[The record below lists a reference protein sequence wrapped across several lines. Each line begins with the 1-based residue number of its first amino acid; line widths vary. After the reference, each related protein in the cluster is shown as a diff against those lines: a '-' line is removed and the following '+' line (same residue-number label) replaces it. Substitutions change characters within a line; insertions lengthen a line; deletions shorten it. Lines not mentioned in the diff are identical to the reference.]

1 MLICEIRGK
10 LFYINITEKSPKLV
24 VKTFV
29 IMKTTIDHDITK
41 VKALRRMQATALG
54 LLGFAVLLF
63 IIAIY
68 FKIPILQ
75 AFSEAAMVGG
85 IADWFAV
92 VALFRHPLGIPI
104 WHTAIIPTKKNEIGE
119 NLGNFVS
126 EEFLNREK
134 LEIKLDEFNFALKAS
149 DWLSQEENA
158 NKVANVVAVNLIPGI
173 LRAIKDEDIK
183 RFIQVQF
190 KEKLEGVNLGNW
202 VAVALEPL
210 QKGDLKNQMLTNLLE
225 VMSSEL
231 TNNKDLIRQKVKA
244 STPFLSFGLAD
255 KSITEGVF
263 NGLQDFLD
271 EAKKPESTVRLKID
285 EYIFNFLEKVKNS
298 EEMRI
303 KINDMILGFVGKK
316 EVQDYINGI
325 WDEIKLSITTDLSK
339 GDESSIKNS
348 IAGLIQTFG
357 NGLKEDQVMFEK
369 INSFIKNDLLSVL
382 LNNKK
387 VIGDL
392 ISSTVKS
399 WDGKEVSEKLELE
412 IGKDLQYIR
421 INGTLVGG
429 IIGLIIYGVERLYHL
444 MF

>member
-1 MLICEIRGK
+1 METSIDQE
-10 LFYINITEKSPKLV
+10 NILKK
-24 VKTFV
+24 
-29 IMKTTIDHDITK
+29 
-41 VKALRRMQATALG
+41 KALNKMKNSALA

-68 FKIPILQ
+68 FKIPLLQ

-134 LEIKLDEFNFALKAS
+134 LEIKLEEFNFATKAS

-158 NKVANVVAVNLIPGI
+158 NKIANLVAVNIIPGI
-173 LRAIKDEDIK
+173 LKTIKDEDIK

-190 KEKLEGVNLGNW
+190 AAKLEAINFGDW
-202 VAVALEPL
+202 VALALEPL
-210 QKGDLKNQMLTNLLE
+210 QKGNVKDELLTNVLN
-225 VMSSEL
+225 VMSTEL
-231 TNNKDLIRQKVKA
+231 SNNKDLIRKKVKE

-255 KSITEGVF
+255 KSISEGIF
-263 NGLQDFLD
+263 NGLAEFLD
-271 EAKKPESTVRLKID
+271 EAKKPESEIRIKID
-285 EYIFNFLEKVKNS
+285 EYVYNFLDKVKNS

-303 KINDMILGFVGKK
+303 KINNMILGFVGKK

-325 WDEIKLSITTDLSK
+325 WDEIKLSIATDLDK
-339 GDESSIKNS
+339 GDQSSIKNS
-348 IAGLIQTFG
+348 ISGLIQSFG
-357 NGLKEDQVMFEK
+357 NGIKEDIVMIDK
-369 INSFIKNDLLSVL
+369 INNFIKNDLLSIL

-429 IIGLIIYGVERLYHL
+429 LIGILIYCVEWTYHY
-444 MF
+444 FV

>member
-1 MLICEIRGK
+1 ME
-10 LFYINITEKSPKLV
+10 
-24 VKTFV
+24 
-29 IMKTTIDHDITK
+29 TTIDQDISK
-41 VKALRRMQATALG
+41 VKALKRMKRNALA
-54 LLGFAVLLF
+54 LLGVAVLLF

-68 FKIPILQ
+68 FKIPMLQ

-134 LEIKLDEFNFALKAS
+134 LEIKLDEFNFAAKAS
-149 DWLSQEENA
+149 DWLSQTENA
-158 NKVANVVAVNLIPGI
+158 NKIADAVAVNIIPGI
-173 LRAIKDEDIK
+173 LRTIKDEDVK

-190 KEKLEGVNLGNW
+190 AAKMEGINFGNW

-271 EAKKPESTVRLKID
+271 EAKKPESAVRLKID
-285 EYIFNFLEKVKNS
+285 EYIFDFLEKVKNS
-298 EEMRI
+298 EEMRV

-325 WDEIKLSITTDLSK
+325 WDEIKLSITNDLSK

-348 IAGLIQTFG
+348 ISNLIQTFG
-357 NGLKEDQVMFEK
+357 NGIQEDQVMINK
-369 INSFIKNDLLSVL
+369 INNFIKNDLLSIL

-429 IIGLIIYGVERLYHL
+429 IIGLIIYGVEQVYHY
-444 MF
+444 FIV

>member
-1 MLICEIRGK
+1 MET
-10 LFYINITEKSPKLV
+10 IT
-24 VKTFV
+24 
-29 IMKTTIDHDITK
+29 DQDIQK
-41 VKALRRMQATALG
+41 IKALKKMKRNALS
-54 LLGFAVLLF
+54 LLGIAVLLF

-68 FKIPILQ
+68 YKIPILQ

-126 EEFLNREK
+126 EEFLDREK
-134 LEIKLDEFNFALKAS
+134 LEIKLDEFNFATKAS

-158 NKVANVVAVNLIPGI
+158 NNIANVVAVNIIPGV
-173 LRAIKDEDIK
+173 LRTIKDEDVK

-190 KEKLEGVNLGNW
+190 KEKMEGINFGNW

-225 VMSSEL
+225 VMSAEL

-244 STPFLSFGLAD
+244 STPLLSFGLAD

-263 NGLQDFLD
+263 NGLQDFLN
-271 EAKKPESTVRLKID
+271 EAKKPESAVRLKID

-298 EEMRI
+298 EEMRV

-325 WDEIKLSITTDLSK
+325 WDEIKLSITNDLNK
-339 GDESSIKNS
+339 GDESSIKNNIS
-348 IAGLIQTFG
+348 NLIQTFG
-357 NGLKEDQVMFEK
+357 NGIQEDPVMIDK
-369 INSFIKNDLLSVL
+369 INNFIKNDLLSVL

-429 IIGLIIYGVERLYHL
+429 IIGLVIYGVEQLYHL
-444 MF
+444 LVV

>member
-1 MLICEIRGK
+1 
-10 LFYINITEKSPKLV
+10 
-24 VKTFV
+24 
-29 IMKTTIDHDITK
+29 MKTTTDQDISK
-41 VKALRRMQATALG
+41 VRALRKMKQNALA
-54 LLGFAVLLF
+54 LLGVAVLLF
-63 IIAIY
+63 VVAIY

-134 LEIKLDEFNFALKAS
+134 LEIKLEEFNFATKAS
-149 DWLSQEENA
+149 DWLSQEEHA
-158 NKVANVVAVNLIPGI
+158 GKIADLVVINIIPGV
-173 LRAIKDEDIK
+173 LKTIKDEDVK

-190 KEKLEGVNLGNW
+190 AAKLQSINFGNW
-202 VAVALEPL
+202 VALALEPL
-210 QKGDLKNQMLTNLLE
+210 QKGNVKDQLLTNLLE
-225 VMSSEL
+225 VMSGEL
-231 TNNKDLIRQKVKA
+231 SNNKDLIRKKVKE

-255 KSITEGVF
+255 KSISEGIF
-263 NGLQDFLD
+263 NGLQEFLD
-271 EAKKPESTVRLKID
+271 EAKNPESDIRIKID
-285 EYIFNFLEKVKNS
+285 EYVYNFLDKVKNS
-298 EEMRI
+298 EEMRV
-303 KINDMILGFVGKK
+303 KINNMILDFAGKK

-325 WDEIKLSITTDLSK
+325 WDEIKLSITNDLEK
-339 GDESSIKNS
+339 GDESSIKNNIS
-348 IAGLIQTFG
+348 GLIQSFG
-357 NGLKEDQVMFEK
+357 NGLREDAVMIDK
-369 INSFIKNDLLSVL
+369 INNFIKNDLLSVL

-429 IIGLIIYGVERLYHL
+429 LIGIVIYSVEWMYHYFL
-444 MF
+444 V

>member
-1 MLICEIRGK
+1 ME
-10 LFYINITEKSPKLV
+10 
-24 VKTFV
+24 
-29 IMKTTIDHDITK
+29 TIIDRDIAK
-41 VKALRRMQATALG
+41 VKALKKMKRNALG
-54 LLGFAVLLF
+54 LLGVAVLLF

-68 FKIPILQ
+68 FKIPMLQ

-92 VALFRHPLGIPI
+92 VALFRHPMGIPI

-126 EEFLNREK
+126 EEFLDREK
-134 LEIKLDEFNFALKAS
+134 LEIKLDEFNFATKAS
-149 DWLSQEENA
+149 DWLSKEENA
-158 NKVANVVAVNLIPGI
+158 NKIAKAVAVNVIPGI
-173 LRAIKDEDIK
+173 LRTIKDEDVR

-190 KEKLEGVNLGNW
+190 AAKIEGINFGDW
-202 VAVALEPL
+202 VALALEPL
-210 QKGDLKNQMLTNLLE
+210 QKGNLKNQMLTNLLE
-225 VMSSEL
+225 VMSTEL

-244 STPFLSFGLAD
+244 STPLLSFGLAD

-263 NGLQDFLD
+263 NGLQDFLN
-271 EAKKPESTVRLKID
+271 EAKKPESAVRLKID

-298 EEMRI
+298 EEMRV
-303 KINDMILGFVGKK
+303 KINDVILGFVGKK
-316 EVQDYINGI
+316 EVQDYINSI
-325 WDEIKLSITTDLSK
+325 WDEIKLSITNDLNK
-339 GDESSIKNS
+339 GDDSSIKNN

-357 NGLKEDQVMFEK
+357 NGIKEDPIMIDK
-369 INSFIKNDLLSVL
+369 INGFIKNDLLSML

-429 IIGLIIYGVERLYHL
+429 VIGLVIYGVEQIYHY
-444 MF
+444 FII

>member
-1 MLICEIRGK
+1 METSTDQDIVK
-10 LFYINITEKSPKLV
+10 L
-24 VKTFV
+24 
-29 IMKTTIDHDITK
+29 
-41 VKALRRMQATALG
+41 KALKKMKASALS
-54 LLGFAVLLF
+54 LLGAAVLLF

-134 LEIKLDEFNFALKAS
+134 LEIKLEEFNFATKAS
-149 DWLSQEENA
+149 DWLSEIENA
-158 NKVANVVAVNLIPGI
+158 NKIANVVAVNIIPGV
-173 LRAIKDEDIK
+173 LKTIKDEDIK

-190 KEKLEGVNLGNW
+190 KEKLEAINFGDW
-202 VAVALEPL
+202 VALALEPL
-210 QKGDLKNQMLTNLLE
+210 QKGNVKDQLLTNLLE

-231 TNNKDLIRQKVKA
+231 SNNKDLIRKKVKQ

-255 KSITEGVF
+255 KSISEGIF
-263 NGLQDFLD
+263 NGLQEFLD
-271 EAKKPESTVRLKID
+271 EAKKPESEIRIKID
-285 EYIFNFLEKVKNS
+285 EYVADFLDKVKNS

-303 KINDMILGFVGKK
+303 KINNLILSFASKK
-316 EVQDYINGI
+316 EVQEYINGI
-325 WDEIKLSITTDLSK
+325 WDEIKLSISTDLEK
-339 GDESSIKNS
+339 GDESSIKNNIS
-348 IAGLIQTFG
+348 SLIQRFG
-357 NGLKEDQVMFEK
+357 NGLKEDPVMIDK
-369 INSFIKNDLLSVL
+369 INNFIKNDLLEVL

-429 IIGLIIYGVERLYHL
+429 LIGLIIYGVEWTYHYFV
-444 MF
+444 M

>member
-1 MLICEIRGK
+1 
-10 LFYINITEKSPKLV
+10 
-24 VKTFV
+24 
-29 IMKTTIDHDITK
+29 MKTTIDQDISK
-41 VKALRRMQATALG
+41 VKALRRMQRSALA

-63 IIAIY
+63 IIAVY

-134 LEIKLDEFNFALKAS
+134 LEIKLEEFNFATKAS

-158 NKVANVVAVNLIPGI
+158 NKIANVVSVNIIPGI
-173 LRAIKDEDIK
+173 LKTIKDEDVK

-190 KEKLEGVNLGNW
+190 KEKMEGINFGNW

-225 VMSSEL
+225 VMSTEL

-244 STPFLSFGLAD
+244 STPLLSFGLAD

-263 NGLQDFLD
+263 NGLQDFLN
-271 EAKKPESTVRLKID
+271 EAKKPESAVRLKID
-285 EYIFNFLEKVKNS
+285 EYIFDFLEKVKNS
-298 EEMRI
+298 EEMRV

-325 WDEIKLSITTDLSK
+325 WDEIKLSITNDLSK

-348 IAGLIQTFG
+348 ISGLIQGFG
-357 NGLKEDQVMFEK
+357 NGIKEDSVMIDK
-369 INSFIKNDLLSVL
+369 INNFIKNDLLSVL

-429 IIGLIIYGVERLYHL
+429 IIGLIIYGVEQLYHY
-444 MF
+444 FVV

>member
-1 MLICEIRGK
+1 METSTDQDIVK
-10 LFYINITEKSPKLV
+10 L
-24 VKTFV
+24 
-29 IMKTTIDHDITK
+29 
-41 VKALRRMQATALG
+41 KALRKMKASALS
-54 LLGFAVLLF
+54 LLGVAVLLF

-68 FKIPILQ
+68 FKIPMLQ

-92 VALFRHPLGIPI
+92 VALFRPPLGIPI
-104 WHTAIIPTKKNEIGE
+104 WHTAIIPIKKNEIGE

-134 LEIKLDEFNFALKAS
+134 LEIKLEEFNFAVKAS

-158 NKVANVVAVNLIPGI
+158 DKIANAIALNIIPGI
-173 LRAIKDEDIK
+173 LKAIKDEDIK

-190 KEKLEGVNLGNW
+190 KEKLEAINFGDW
-202 VAVALEPL
+202 VALALEPL
-210 QKGDLKNQMLTNLLE
+210 QKGNVKDRLLTNLLE
-225 VMSSEL
+225 VMSEEL
-231 TNNKDLIRQKVKA
+231 SNNKDLIRKKVKE

-255 KSITEGVF
+255 KSISEGIF
-263 NGLQDFLD
+263 NGLQEFLN
-271 EAKKPESTVRLKID
+271 EAKNPESEIRIKID
-285 EYIFNFLEKVKNS
+285 EYVYDFLDKVKNS
-298 EEMRI
+298 EEMRV
-303 KINDMILGFVGKK
+303 KINNMILDFAGKK
-316 EVQDYINGI
+316 EVQDYVNGI
-325 WDEIKLSITTDLSK
+325 WDEIKLSITNDIGK
-339 GDESSIKNS
+339 GDESSIKNN
-348 IAGLIQTFG
+348 IASLIQSFG
-357 NGLKEDQVMFEK
+357 NGLKEDPVMIDK
-369 INSFIKNDLLSVL
+369 INNFIKNDLLSVL

-429 IIGLIIYGVERLYHL
+429 LIGLVIYGVEWTYHYFI
-444 MF
+444 M

>member
-1 MLICEIRGK
+1 ME
-10 LFYINITEKSPKLV
+10 NST
-24 VKTFV
+24 
-29 IMKTTIDHDITK
+29 DQDIVK
-41 VKALRRMQATALG
+41 VKALKKMKANALS
-54 LLGFAVLLF
+54 LLGVAVLLF

-68 FKIPILQ
+68 FKIPMLQ

-134 LEIKLDEFNFALKAS
+134 LEIKLEEFNFATKAS
-149 DWLSQEENA
+149 DWLSHEENA
-158 NKVANVVAVNLIPGI
+158 TKIANLVAVNIIPGV
-173 LRAIKDEDIK
+173 LNTIKDEDIK

-190 KEKLEGVNLGNW
+190 KEKLEAINFGDW
-202 VAVALEPL
+202 VALALEPL
-210 QKGDLKNQMLTNLLE
+210 QKGNVKDQLLTNLLE

-231 TNNKDLIRQKVKA
+231 ANNKDLIRKKVKA

-255 KSITEGVF
+255 KSISEGVF
-263 NGLQDFLD
+263 NGLQEFLD
-271 EAKKPESTVRLKID
+271 EAKKPESEIRIKID
-285 EYIFNFLEKVKNS
+285 EYIADFLEKVKNS

-303 KINDMILGFVGKK
+303 KINNLILGFAGKK

-325 WDEIKLSITTDLSK
+325 WDEIKLSISNDLEK
-339 GDESSIKNS
+339 GDESSIKKNIS
-348 IAGLIQTFG
+348 SLIQGFG
-357 NGLKEDQVMFEK
+357 NGIKEDPIMIDK
-369 INSFIKNDLLSVL
+369 INNFIKTDLLAVL

-429 IIGLIIYGVERLYHL
+429 LIGIVIYAVEWTYHYFV
-444 MF
+444 M

>member
-1 MLICEIRGK
+1 METI
-10 LFYINITEKSPKLV
+10 INR
-24 VKTFV
+24 
-29 IMKTTIDHDITK
+29 DIAK
-41 VKALRRMQATALG
+41 VKALKKMKRNALG
-54 LLGFAVLLF
+54 LLGVAVLLF

-68 FKIPILQ
+68 FKIPMLQ

-92 VALFRHPLGIPI
+92 VALFRHPMGIPI

-126 EEFLNREK
+126 EEFLDREK
-134 LEIKLDEFNFALKAS
+134 LEIKLDEFNFATKAS
-149 DWLSQEENA
+149 DWLSKEENA
-158 NKVANVVAVNLIPGI
+158 NKVANAVAVNVIPGI
-173 LRAIKDEDIK
+173 LRTIKDEDVR

-190 KEKLEGVNLGNW
+190 AAKIEGINFGDW
-202 VAVALEPL
+202 VALALEPL
-210 QKGDLKNQMLTNLLE
+210 QKGNLKNQMLTNLLE
-225 VMSSEL
+225 VMSTEL

-244 STPFLSFGLAD
+244 STPLLSFGLAD

-263 NGLQDFLD
+263 NGLQDFLN
-271 EAKKPESTVRLKID
+271 EAKKPESAVRLKID

-298 EEMRI
+298 EEMRV
-303 KINDMILGFVGKK
+303 KINDVILGFVGKK
-316 EVQDYINGI
+316 EVQDYINSI
-325 WDEIKLSITTDLSK
+325 WDEIKSSITNDLNK
-339 GDESSIKNS
+339 GDDSSIKNN

-357 NGLKEDQVMFEK
+357 NGIKEDPIMIDK
-369 INSFIKNDLLSVL
+369 INGFIKNDLLSML

-429 IIGLIIYGVERLYHL
+429 VIGLVIYGVEQIYHY
-444 MF
+444 FII

>member
-1 MLICEIRGK
+1 
-10 LFYINITEKSPKLV
+10 
-24 VKTFV
+24 
-29 IMKTTIDHDITK
+29 MKTTLDHDITK
-41 VKALRRMQATALG
+41 VKALRKMKRNALA
-54 LLGFAVLLF
+54 LLGVAVLLF

-68 FKIPILQ
+68 FKIPMLQ

-92 VALFRHPLGIPI
+92 VALFRHPMGIPI

-134 LEIKLDEFNFALKAS
+134 MEIKLEEFNFAVKAS

-158 NKVANVVAVNLIPGI
+158 NKIANVVAVNLIPGI
-173 LRAIKDEDIK
+173 LKTIKDEEVR

-190 KEKLEGVNLGNW
+190 KEKLEGINFGNW
-202 VAVALEPL
+202 VALALEPL
-210 QKGDLKNQMLTNLLE
+210 QKGNVKDELLTNLLQ
-225 VMSSEL
+225 VMSAEL
-231 TNNKDLIRQKVKA
+231 TNNKDLIRKKVKA

-255 KSITEGVF
+255 KSISEGIF
-263 NGLQDFLD
+263 NGLQDFLE
-271 EAKKPESTVRLKID
+271 EAKNPQSAVRIKID
-285 EYIFNFLEKVKNS
+285 EYVYNFLDKVKNS
-298 EEMRI
+298 EEMRL
-303 KINDMILGFVGKK
+303 KINEIILGFVGKK

-325 WDEIKLSITTDLSK
+325 WDEIKLSISNDLNK
-339 GDESSIKNS
+339 GDDSSIKNS
-348 IAGLIQTFG
+348 ISGLIQTFG
-357 NGLKEDQVMFEK
+357 NGIKEDQIMIDK
-369 INSFIKNDLLSVL
+369 INNFIKNDLLSVL

-429 IIGLIIYGVERLYHL
+429 CIGLVIYGVEQLYH
-444 MF
+444 FIF

>member
-1 MLICEIRGK
+1 ME
-10 LFYINITEKSPKLV
+10 TS
-24 VKTFV
+24 T
-29 IMKTTIDHDITK
+29 DQDIVK
-41 VKALRRMQATALG
+41 VKALKKMKANALA
-54 LLGFAVLLF
+54 LLGVAVLLF

-134 LEIKLDEFNFALKAS
+134 LEIKLEEFNFATKAS
-149 DWLSQEENA
+149 DWLSEIENA
-158 NKVANVVAVNLIPGI
+158 NKIANVVAVNIIPGV
-173 LRAIKDEDIK
+173 LKTIKDEDIK

-190 KEKLEGVNLGNW
+190 KEKLEAINFGDW
-202 VAVALEPL
+202 VALALEPL
-210 QKGDLKNQMLTNLLE
+210 QKGNVKDQLLTNLLE

-231 TNNKDLIRQKVKA
+231 SNNKDLIRKKVKA

-255 KSITEGVF
+255 KSISEGIF
-263 NGLQDFLD
+263 NGLQEFLD
-271 EAKKPESTVRLKID
+271 EAKKPESEIRIKID
-285 EYIFNFLEKVKNS
+285 EYIADFLEKVKNS

-303 KINDMILGFVGKK
+303 KINNLILGFAGKK
-316 EVQDYINGI
+316 EVQEYINGI
-325 WDEIKLSITTDLSK
+325 WDEIKLSISNDLEK
-339 GDESSIKNS
+339 GDASSIKNNIS
-348 IAGLIQTFG
+348 SLIQRFG
-357 NGLKEDQVMFEK
+357 NGLKEDPVMIDK
-369 INSFIKNDLLSVL
+369 INNFIKNDLLELL

-429 IIGLIIYGVERLYHL
+429 LIGLVIYGVEWTYHYFV
-444 MF
+444 M

>member
-1 MLICEIRGK
+1 MEMDTDQDI
-10 LFYINITEKSPKLV
+10 
-24 VKTFV
+24 VK
-29 IMKTTIDHDITK
+29 I
-41 VKALRRMQATALG
+41 KALRRMQRSALA

-68 FKIPILQ
+68 FKIPMLQ

-134 LEIKLDEFNFALKAS
+134 LEIKLDEFNFATKAS
-149 DWLSQEENA
+149 EWLSQEENA
-158 NKVANVVAVNLIPGI
+158 DKIANAVAVNIIPGI
-173 LRAIKDEDIK
+173 LKTIKDEDVR

-190 KEKLEGVNLGNW
+190 KEKLEGINFGDW
-202 VAVALEPL
+202 VALALEPL
-210 QKGDLKNQMLTNLLE
+210 QKGNVKDQLLTNLLE
-225 VMSSEL
+225 VISSEL
-231 TNNKDLIRQKVKA
+231 TNNKDLIRKKVKA

-263 NGLQDFLD
+263 NGLQDFLN
-271 EAKKPESTVRLKID
+271 EAKKPESEIRIKID
-285 EYIFNFLEKVKNS
+285 EYVYNFLEKVKNS

-303 KINDMILGFVGKK
+303 KINDMILSFAGKK

-325 WDEIKLSITTDLSK
+325 WDEIKLSITNDLNK

-348 IAGLIQTFG
+348 ISGLIQTFG
-357 NGLKEDQVMFEK
+357 NGIKEDTIMIDK
-369 INSFIKNDLLSVL
+369 INNFIKNDLLSVL

-392 ISSTVKS
+392 ISSTVKT

-429 IIGLIIYGVERLYHL
+429 IIGLVIYGVEQLYHY
-444 MF
+444 FII

>member
-1 MLICEIRGK
+1 METSIDQE
-10 LFYINITEKSPKLV
+10 NISKK
-24 VKTFV
+24 
-29 IMKTTIDHDITK
+29 
-41 VKALRRMQATALG
+41 KALNKMKSNALA

-68 FKIPILQ
+68 FKIPMLQ

-134 LEIKLDEFNFALKAS
+134 LEIKIDEFNFATKAS
-149 DWLSQEENA
+149 EWLSHDENA
-158 NKVANVVAVNLIPGI
+158 NKIANLVVVNVIPGV
-173 LRAIKDEDIK
+173 LRTIKDEDIK
-183 RFIQVQF
+183 HFIQVQF
-190 KEKLEGVNLGNW
+190 KEKLEGINFGEW
-202 VAVALEPL
+202 VALALEPL
-210 QKGDLKNQMLTNLLE
+210 QKGNVKDELLTNVLN
-225 VMSSEL
+225 VMSVEL
-231 TNNKDLIRQKVKA
+231 SNNKDLIRKKVKE

-263 NGLQDFLD
+263 NGLADFLN
-271 EAKKPESTVRLKID
+271 EAKKPGSDIRIKID
-285 EYIFNFLEKVKNS
+285 EYVYNFLDKVKNS

-303 KINDMILGFVGKK
+303 KINNMILSFAGKK

-325 WDEIKLSITTDLSK
+325 WDEIKLSITNDIEK
-339 GDESSIKNS
+339 GDESSIKKNIS
-348 IAGLIQTFG
+348 GLIQGFG
-357 NGLKEDQVMFEK
+357 NGIKEDPVMIDK
-369 INSFIKNDLLSVL
+369 INNFIKNDLLSIL

-429 IIGLIIYGVERLYHL
+429 LIGLIIYAVEWTYHY
-444 MF
+444 FVV

>member
-1 MLICEIRGK
+1 ME
-10 LFYINITEKSPKLV
+10 
-24 VKTFV
+24 
-29 IMKTTIDHDITK
+29 TISEQDLSK
-41 VKALRRMQATALG
+41 VKALRKMKRNALS
-54 LLGFAVLLF
+54 LLGVAVLLF

-68 FKIPILQ
+68 FKIPMLQ

-119 NLGNFVS
+119 NLGSFVS

-134 LEIKLDEFNFALKAS
+134 LEIKLEEFNFASKAS
-149 DWLSQEENA
+149 DWLSEETNA
-158 NKVANVVAVNLIPGI
+158 DKIASVVTVNIIPGI
-173 LRAIKDEDIK
+173 LKTIRDEDIK
-183 RFIQVQF
+183 RFIQAQF
-190 KEKLEGVNLGNW
+190 AEKLESINFGNW
-202 VAVALEPL
+202 VALALEPL
-210 QKGDLKNQMLTNLLE
+210 QKGTVKDQLLTNLLE

-231 TNNKDLIRQKVKA
+231 SNNKDLIRKKVKA

-255 KSITEGVF
+255 KSISEGVF
-263 NGLQDFLD
+263 NGLQEFLD
-271 EAKKPESTVRLKID
+271 EAKNPESEIRIKID
-285 EYIFNFLEKVKNS
+285 EYIFNFLDKVKNS

-303 KINDMILGFVGKK
+303 KINNMILDFVGKK

-325 WDEIKLSITTDLSK
+325 WDEIKLSITNDLEK
-339 GDESSIKNS
+339 GDESSIKKSVSN
-348 IAGLIQTFG
+348 LIQLFG
-357 NGLKEDQVMFEK
+357 NGLKEDTIMADK
-369 INSFIKNDLLSVL
+369 INNFIKNDLLSVL

-429 IIGLIIYGVERLYHL
+429 LIGLIIYGVEQLYHYFI
-444 MF
+444 M

>member
-1 MLICEIRGK
+1 ME
-10 LFYINITEKSPKLV
+10 TS
-24 VKTFV
+24 
-29 IMKTTIDHDITK
+29 IDQETLSKI
-41 VKALRRMQATALG
+41 KALKKMKRNASM
-54 LLGFAVLLF
+54 LLGAAVLLF

-104 WHTAIIPTKKNEIGE
+104 WHTAIIPIKKNEIGE

-134 LEIKLDEFNFALKAS
+134 LEIKLDEFNFATKAS
-149 DWLSQEENA
+149 DWLSKIENA
-158 NKVANVVAVNLIPGI
+158 NKIADAIAVNIIPGI
-173 LRAIKDEDIK
+173 LKTIKDEDIK

-190 KEKLEGVNLGNW
+190 KEKLEAINFGDW
-202 VAVALEPL
+202 VALALEPL
-210 QKGDLKNQMLTNLLE
+210 QKGNVKDQLLTNLLE
-225 VMSSEL
+225 VISDEL
-231 TNNKDLIRQKVKA
+231 ANNKDLIRKKVKA

-255 KSITEGVF
+255 KSISEGVF
-263 NGLQDFLD
+263 NGLAEFLD
-271 EAKKPESTVRLKID
+271 EAKNPQSAVRIKID
-285 EYIFNFLEKVKNS
+285 EYVSDFLDKVKNS

-303 KINDMILGFVGKK
+303 KINNLILGFAGKK

-325 WDEIKLSITTDLSK
+325 WDEIKLSITNDLDK
-339 GDESSIKNS
+339 GAESSIKNS
-348 IAGLIQTFG
+348 ISSVIQRFGSGLQ
-357 NGLKEDQVMFEK
+357 EDQVMVDK
-369 INSFIKNDLLSVL
+369 INNFIKNDLLSVL

-399 WDGKEVSEKLELE
+399 WDGEEVSEKLELE

-429 IIGLIIYGVERLYHL
+429 LIGLIIYGVEWMYHYFL
-444 MF
+444 M

>member
-1 MLICEIRGK
+1 METSVDHE
-10 LFYINITEKSPKLV
+10 NI
-24 VKTFV
+24 VK
-29 IMKTTIDHDITK
+29 K
-41 VKALRRMQATALG
+41 KALKRMKNNALG
-54 LLGFAVLLF
+54 LLGIAVLLF
-63 IIAIY
+63 VVAVY
-68 FKIPILQ
+68 FKIPMLQ

-134 LEIKLDEFNFALKAS
+134 LEIKLEEFNFATKAA

-158 NKVANVVAVNLIPGI
+158 NKIASVVALNIIPGV
-173 LRAIKDEDIK
+173 LKTIKDEDIK
-183 RFIQVQF
+183 RFIQTQF
-190 KEKLEGVNLGNW
+190 KEKLEAINFGDW
-202 VAVALEPL
+202 VALALEPL
-210 QKGDLKNQMLTNLLE
+210 QKGNVKEELLTNVLN
-225 VMSSEL
+225 VMSTEL
-231 TNNKDLIRQKVKA
+231 SNNKDLIRKKVKA

-263 NGLQDFLD
+263 NGLADFLN
-271 EAKKPESTVRLKID
+271 EAKHPGSAIRIKID
-285 EYIFNFLEKVKNS
+285 EYVYNFLDKVKHS
-298 EEMRI
+298 EEMRE
-303 KINDMILGFVGKK
+303 KINNMILNFAGKK
-316 EVQDYINGI
+316 EVQDYVNGI
-325 WDEIKLSITTDLSK
+325 WDEIKRSISADLEK
-339 GDESSIKNS
+339 GEESSIKKNIS
-348 IAGLIQTFG
+348 GLIQGFG
-357 NGLKEDQVMFEK
+357 NGLKEDIVMIDK
-369 INSFIKNDLLSVL
+369 INNFIKNDLLSML

-429 IIGLIIYGVERLYHL
+429 LIGLVIYAVEWTYHYL
-444 MF
+444 V

>member
-1 MLICEIRGK
+1 MET
-10 LFYINITEKSPKLV
+10 IT
-24 VKTFV
+24 
-29 IMKTTIDHDITK
+29 DRDIEK
-41 VKALRRMQATALG
+41 VKALKKMKRNALG
-54 LLGFAVLLF
+54 LLGIAVLLF
-63 IIAIY
+63 LIAIY
-68 FKIPILQ
+68 FKIPMLQ

-92 VALFRHPLGIPI
+92 VALFRHPMGIPI

-126 EEFLNREK
+126 EEFLNKEK
-134 LEIKLDEFNFALKAS
+134 LEIKLDEFNFATKAS

-158 NKVANVVAVNLIPGI
+158 NKIADVVAVNIIPGI
-173 LRAIKDEDIK
+173 LRTIKDEDVK

-190 KEKLEGVNLGNW
+190 KEKLEGVNFGNW

-210 QKGDLKNQMLTNLLE
+210 QKGNLKNELLTNLLE
-225 VMSSEL
+225 VMSNEL
-231 TNNKDLIRQKVKA
+231 TNNKDLIRQKVQA
-244 STPFLSFGLAD
+244 STPLLSFGLAD

-263 NGLQDFLD
+263 NGLQDFLN
-271 EAKKPESTVRLKID
+271 EAKKPESAVRLKID

-298 EEMRI
+298 EEMRV
-303 KINDMILGFVGKK
+303 KINDIILGFVGKK

-325 WDEIKLSITTDLSK
+325 WNEIKSSITTDLDK
-339 GDESSIKNS
+339 GDDSSIKNS
-348 IAGLIQTFG
+348 ITGLIQTFG
-357 NGLKEDQVMFEK
+357 NGLKEDQIMLDK
-369 INSFIKNDLLSVL
+369 INNFIKNDLLSVL

-429 IIGLIIYGVERLYHL
+429 FIGDVIYGVEQLYHYL
-444 MF
+444 LI

>member
-1 MLICEIRGK
+1 MET
-10 LFYINITEKSPKLV
+10 IT
-24 VKTFV
+24 
-29 IMKTTIDHDITK
+29 DQDIVK
-41 VKALRRMQATALG
+41 VKALRKMKQNALA
-54 LLGFAVLLF
+54 LLGIAVLLF

-68 FKIPILQ
+68 FKIPMLQ

-126 EEFLNREK
+126 EEFLNKEK
-134 LEIKLDEFNFALKAS
+134 LEIKLDEFNFASKAS
-149 DWLSQEENA
+149 DWLSQDENA
-158 NKVANVVAVNLIPGI
+158 NKVADVVAINIIPGI
-173 LRAIKDEDIK
+173 LKAIKDEDIK

-190 KEKLEGVNLGNW
+190 KEKMEGINFGNW

-231 TNNKDLIRQKVKA
+231 TNNKDLIRQKVKS

-271 EAKKPESTVRLKID
+271 EAKNPESAVRLKID
-285 EYIFNFLEKVKNS
+285 EYIFDFLEKVKNS

-303 KINDMILGFVGKK
+303 KINDVILGFVGKK

-325 WDEIKLSITTDLSK
+325 WDEIKLSITTDLNK
-339 GDESSIKNS
+339 GDHSAIKNS

-357 NGLKEDQVMFEK
+357 NGLKEDPVMFEK
-369 INSFIKNDLLSVL
+369 INSFIKNDLLAVL

-429 IIGLIIYGVERLYHL
+429 IIGLIIFGVEQLYNL
-444 MF
+444 LL

>member
-1 MLICEIRGK
+1 MET
-10 LFYINITEKSPKLV
+10 IT
-24 VKTFV
+24 
-29 IMKTTIDHDITK
+29 DRDIEK
-41 VKALRRMQATALG
+41 VKALKRMKNNALG
-54 LLGFAVLLF
+54 LLGIAVLLF
-63 IIAIY
+63 LIAIY

-92 VALFRHPLGIPI
+92 VALFRHPMGIPI

-126 EEFLNREK
+126 EEFLDREK
-134 LEIKLDEFNFALKAS
+134 MEVKLDEFNFAVKAS
-149 DWLSQEENA
+149 EWISDEENA
-158 NKVANVVAVNLIPGI
+158 NKIADVVAVNIIPGI
-173 LRAIKDEDIK
+173 LRTIKDEDVK

-190 KEKLEGVNLGNW
+190 KEKLEGINFGDW

-244 STPFLSFGLAD
+244 STPLLSFGLAD

-263 NGLQDFLD
+263 NGLQDFLN
-271 EAKKPESTVRLKID
+271 EAKKPESAVRLKID

-325 WDEIKLSITTDLSK
+325 WDEIKLSITNDLDK
-339 GDESSIKNS
+339 GDDSSIKNS

-357 NGLKEDQVMFEK
+357 NGIKEDKIMIDK
-369 INSFIKNDLLSVL
+369 INNFIKNDLLSVL

-429 IIGLIIYGVERLYHL
+429 FIGLVIYGVEQLYH
-444 MF
+444 FVF

>member
-1 MLICEIRGK
+1 
-10 LFYINITEKSPKLV
+10 
-24 VKTFV
+24 
-29 IMKTTIDHDITK
+29 MKTTLDQDITK
-41 VKALRRMQATALG
+41 VKALRKMKRNALA
-54 LLGFAVLLF
+54 LLGVAVLLF

-68 FKIPILQ
+68 FKIPMLQ

-92 VALFRHPLGIPI
+92 VALFRHPMGIPI

-134 LEIKLDEFNFALKAS
+134 MEIKLEEFNFAVKAS

-158 NKVANVVAVNLIPGI
+158 NKIANVVAVNLIPGI
-173 LRAIKDEDIK
+173 LKTIKDEEVR

-190 KEKLEGVNLGNW
+190 KEKLEGINFGNW
-202 VAVALEPL
+202 VALALEPL
-210 QKGDLKNQMLTNLLE
+210 QKGNVKDELLTNLLQ
-225 VMSSEL
+225 VMSAEL
-231 TNNKDLIRQKVKA
+231 TNNKDLIRKKVKA

-255 KSITEGVF
+255 KSISEGIF
-263 NGLQDFLD
+263 NGLQDFLE
-271 EAKKPESTVRLKID
+271 EAKNPQSAVRIKID
-285 EYIFNFLEKVKNS
+285 EYVYNFLDKVKNS
-298 EEMRI
+298 EEMRL
-303 KINDMILGFVGKK
+303 KINEIILGFVGKK

-325 WDEIKLSITTDLSK
+325 WDEIKLSITNDLNK
-339 GDESSIKNS
+339 GDDSSIKNS
-348 IAGLIQTFG
+348 ISGLIQTFG
-357 NGLKEDQVMFEK
+357 NGIKEDQIMIDK
-369 INSFIKNDLLSVL
+369 INNFIKNDLLSVL

-429 IIGLIIYGVERLYHL
+429 CIGLVIYGVEQLYH
-444 MF
+444 FIF

>member
-1 MLICEIRGK
+1 ME
-10 LFYINITEKSPKLV
+10 
-24 VKTFV
+24 
-29 IMKTTIDHDITK
+29 TIIDRDIAK
-41 VKALRRMQATALG
+41 VKALKKMKRNALG
-54 LLGFAVLLF
+54 LLGVAVLLF

-68 FKIPILQ
+68 FKIPMLQ

-92 VALFRHPLGIPI
+92 VALFRHPMGIPI
-104 WHTAIIPTKKNEIGE
+104 WHTAIIQTKKNEIGE

-126 EEFLNREK
+126 EEFLDRKK
-134 LEIKLDEFNFALKAS
+134 LEIKLDEFNFATKAS
-149 DWLSQEENA
+149 DWLSKEENA
-158 NKVANVVAVNLIPGI
+158 NKIANAVAVNVIPGI
-173 LRAIKDEDIK
+173 LRTIKDEDVR

-190 KEKLEGVNLGNW
+190 AAKIEGINFGDW
-202 VAVALEPL
+202 VALALEPL
-210 QKGDLKNQMLTNLLE
+210 QKGNLKNQMLTNLLE
-225 VMSSEL
+225 VMSTEL

-244 STPFLSFGLAD
+244 STPLLSFGLAD

-263 NGLQDFLD
+263 NGLQDFLN
-271 EAKKPESTVRLKID
+271 EAKKPESAVRLKID

-298 EEMRI
+298 EEMRV

-316 EVQDYINGI
+316 EVQDYINSI
-325 WDEIKLSITTDLSK
+325 WDEIKLSITNDLNK
-339 GDESSIKNS
+339 GDDSSIKNN

-357 NGLKEDQVMFEK
+357 NGIKEDPIMIDK
-369 INSFIKNDLLSVL
+369 INGFIKNDLLSML

-429 IIGLIIYGVERLYHL
+429 VIGLVIYGVEQIYHY
-444 MF
+444 FII

>member
-1 MLICEIRGK
+1 
-10 LFYINITEKSPKLV
+10 
-24 VKTFV
+24 
-29 IMKTTIDHDITK
+29 MKTTIDQDVSK
-41 VKALRRMQATALG
+41 VKALRKMKGNALA
-54 LLGFAVLLF
+54 LLGIAVLLF

-68 FKIPILQ
+68 FKIPMLQ

-134 LEIKLDEFNFALKAS
+134 LEIKLEEFNFATKAS

-158 NKVANVVAVNLIPGI
+158 NKIANLVAVNIIPGV
-173 LRAIKDEDIK
+173 LKTIKDEDVK

-190 KEKLEGVNLGNW
+190 KEKLEGINFGDW
-202 VAVALEPL
+202 VALALEPL
-210 QKGDLKNQMLTNLLE
+210 QKGNVKDQLLTNLMEL
-225 VMSSEL
+225 MSTEL
-231 TNNKDLIRQKVKA
+231 TNNKDLIRKKVKE

-255 KSITEGVF
+255 KSISEGIF
-263 NGLQDFLD
+263 NGLAEFLD
-271 EAKKPESTVRLKID
+271 EAKNPESAVRIKID
-285 EYIFNFLEKVKNS
+285 EYVYNFLDEVKNS
-298 EEMRI
+298 EEMRV
-303 KINDMILGFVGKK
+303 KINNLILGFAGKK
-316 EVQDYINGI
+316 EVQDYVNGI
-325 WDEIKLSITTDLSK
+325 WDEIKLSISTDLEK
-339 GDESSIKNS
+339 GDHSSIKNS
-348 IAGLIQTFG
+348 ISNLIQGFG
-357 NGLKEDQVMFEK
+357 NGIKEDPIMIDK
-369 INSFIKNDLLSVL
+369 INNFIKIDLLSVL

-429 IIGLIIYGVERLYHL
+429 MIGLVIYGVEQIYH
-444 MF
+444 FFIV

>member
-1 MLICEIRGK
+1 METSVDHE
-10 LFYINITEKSPKLV
+10 NI
-24 VKTFV
+24 VK
-29 IMKTTIDHDITK
+29 K
-41 VKALRRMQATALG
+41 KALKRMKNNALG
-54 LLGFAVLLF
+54 LLGIAVLLF
-63 IIAIY
+63 VVAVY
-68 FKIPILQ
+68 FKIPMLQ

-134 LEIKLDEFNFALKAS
+134 LEIKLEEFNFATKAA

-158 NKVANVVAVNLIPGI
+158 NKIASVVALNIIPGV
-173 LRAIKDEDIK
+173 LKTIKDEDIK
-183 RFIQVQF
+183 RFIQTQF
-190 KEKLEGVNLGNW
+190 KEKLEAINFGDW
-202 VAVALEPL
+202 VALALEPL
-210 QKGDLKNQMLTNLLE
+210 QKGNVKEELLTNVLN
-225 VMSSEL
+225 VMSTEL
-231 TNNKDLIRQKVKA
+231 SNNKDLIRKKVKA

-263 NGLQDFLD
+263 NGLADFLN
-271 EAKKPESTVRLKID
+271 EAKHPGSAIRIKID
-285 EYIFNFLEKVKNS
+285 EYVYNFLDKVKHS
-298 EEMRI
+298 EEMRE
-303 KINDMILGFVGKK
+303 KINTVILGFAGKK
-316 EVQDYINGI
+316 EVQDYVNGI
-325 WDEIKLSITTDLSK
+325 WDEIKRSISADLEK
-339 GDESSIKNS
+339 GEESSIKKNIS
-348 IAGLIQTFG
+348 GLIEGFG
-357 NGLKEDQVMFEK
+357 NGLKEDTVMIDK
-369 INSFIKNDLLSVL
+369 INNFIKNDLLSML

-429 IIGLIIYGVERLYHL
+429 LIGLVIYAIEWTYHYL
-444 MF
+444 V

>member
-1 MLICEIRGK
+1 ME
-10 LFYINITEKSPKLV
+10 NST
-24 VKTFV
+24 
-29 IMKTTIDHDITK
+29 DQDIVK
-41 VKALRRMQATALG
+41 VKALKKMKANALS
-54 LLGFAVLLF
+54 LLGVAVLLF

-68 FKIPILQ
+68 FKIPMLQ

-134 LEIKLDEFNFALKAS
+134 LEIKLEEFNFATKAS
-149 DWLSQEENA
+149 DWLSEVENA
-158 NKVANVVAVNLIPGI
+158 NKIANVIAVNIIPGV
-173 LRAIKDEDIK
+173 LKTIKDEDIK

-190 KEKLEGVNLGNW
+190 KEKLEGINFGDW
-202 VAVALEPL
+202 VALALEPL
-210 QKGDLKNQMLTNLLE
+210 QKGNVKDQLLTNLLE

-231 TNNKDLIRQKVKA
+231 ANNKDLIRKKVKA

-255 KSITEGVF
+255 KSISEGVF
-263 NGLQDFLD
+263 NGLQEFLD
-271 EAKKPESTVRLKID
+271 EAKKPESEIRIKID
-285 EYIFNFLEKVKNS
+285 EYIADFLEKVKNS

-303 KINDMILGFVGKK
+303 KINNLILGFAGKK
-316 EVQDYINGI
+316 EVQEYINGI
-325 WDEIKLSITTDLSK
+325 WDEIKLSISNDLEK
-339 GDESSIKNS
+339 GDASSIKNNIS
-348 IAGLIQTFG
+348 GLIQRFG
-357 NGLKEDQVMFEK
+357 NGLKEDPVMIDK
-369 INSFIKNDLLSVL
+369 INNFIKNDLLSVL

-429 IIGLIIYGVERLYHL
+429 LIGLVIYGVEWTYHHFV
-444 MF
+444 M

>member
-1 MLICEIRGK
+1 
-10 LFYINITEKSPKLV
+10 
-24 VKTFV
+24 
-29 IMKTTIDHDITK
+29 MKTIIDQDMAK
-41 VKALRRMQATALG
+41 VQALKKMKSNALA
-54 LLGFAVLLF
+54 LLGVAVLLF

-68 FKIPILQ
+68 FEIPMLQ

-134 LEIKLDEFNFALKAS
+134 LEVKLDEFNFASKAS
-149 DWLSQEENA
+149 DWLSQKENA
-158 NKVANVVAVNLIPGI
+158 DNIANAVAVNIIPGI
-173 LRAIKDEDIK
+173 LKTIKDEDIK

-263 NGLQDFLD
+263 NGLQDFLN
-271 EAKKPESTVRLKID
+271 EAKNPDSEVRLKID

-303 KINDMILGFVGKK
+303 KINDMILNFAGKK

-325 WDEIKLSITTDLSK
+325 WDEIKLSISTDLEK
-339 GDESSIKNS
+339 GDNSSIKKS
-348 IAGLIQTFG
+348 VSGFIRIFG
-357 NGLKEDQVMFEK
+357 NGLKEDHVMTDK
-369 INSFIKNDLLSVL
+369 INNFIKNDLLSVL

-429 IIGLIIYGVERLYHL
+429 FIGLIIYGVEWLYHYF
-444 MF
+444 MI

>member
-1 MLICEIRGK
+1 ME
-10 LFYINITEKSPKLV
+10 TS
-24 VKTFV
+24 T
-29 IMKTTIDHDITK
+29 DQDIVK
-41 VKALRRMQATALG
+41 VKALKKMKASALS
-54 LLGFAVLLF
+54 LLGVAVLLF

-68 FKIPILQ
+68 FKIPMLQ

-134 LEIKLDEFNFALKAS
+134 LEIKLEEFNFATKAS
-149 DWLSQEENA
+149 EWLAEKDNA
-158 NKVANVVAVNLIPGI
+158 NKIANVVAVNIIPGI
-173 LRAIKDEDIK
+173 LKTIKDEDIK

-190 KEKLEGVNLGNW
+190 KEKLEAINLGDW
-202 VAVALEPL
+202 VALALEPL
-210 QKGDLKNQMLTNLLE
+210 QKGDFKNQLLTNVLE
-225 VMSSEL
+225 VMSTEL
-231 TNNKDLIRQKVKA
+231 SNNKDLIRKKVKQ
-244 STPFLSFGLAD
+244 STPLLSFGLAD
-255 KSITEGVF
+255 KSISEGIF
-263 NGLQDFLD
+263 NGLQEFLD
-271 EAKKPESTVRLKID
+271 EAKNPESEIRIKID
-285 EYIFNFLEKVKNS
+285 EYIFDFLDKVKHS

-303 KINDMILGFVGKK
+303 KINNMILNFAGKK

-325 WDEIKLSITTDLSK
+325 WDEIKLSITNDLNK
-339 GDESSIKNS
+339 GDESSIKNN
-348 IAGLIQTFG
+348 IAGLIQAFG
-357 NGLKEDQVMFEK
+357 NGLKEDAVMKDK
-369 INSFIKNDLLSVL
+369 INNFIKNDLLSVL

-429 IIGLIIYGVERLYHL
+429 LIGLVIYAVEWTYHY
-444 MF
+444 FVV

>member
-1 MLICEIRGK
+1 METSTDQETLAK
-10 LFYINITEKSPKLV
+10 
-24 VKTFV
+24 
-29 IMKTTIDHDITK
+29 M
-41 VKALRRMQATALG
+41 KALKKMKRSASM
-54 LLGFAVLLF
+54 LLLAAVFLF
-63 IIAIY
+63 VIAIY
-68 FKIPILQ
+68 FKIPMLQ

-104 WHTAIIPTKKNEIGE
+104 WHTAIIPVKKNEIGE
-119 NLGNFVS
+119 NLGSFVS

-134 LEIKLDEFNFALKAS
+134 LEIKLEEFNFATRAS

-158 NKVANVVAVNLIPGI
+158 NKIADAIALNMIPGI
-173 LRAIKDEDIK
+173 LKTIKDEDIK

-190 KEKLEGVNLGNW
+190 KEKLEAINFGDW
-202 VAVALEPL
+202 VALALEPL
-210 QKGDLKNQMLTNLLE
+210 QKGNVKDEFLTNILE
-225 VMSSEL
+225 VMSTEL
-231 TNNKDLIRQKVKA
+231 SNNKDLIRKKVKQ

-255 KSITEGVF
+255 KSISEGIF
-263 NGLQDFLD
+263 NGLQEFLD
-271 EAKKPESTVRLKID
+271 EAKNPQSEIRFKID
-285 EYIFNFLEKVKNS
+285 EYVHDFLDKVKNS

-303 KINDMILGFVGKK
+303 KINNVIMGFAGKK
-316 EVQDYINGI
+316 EVQDYITGI
-325 WDEIKLSITTDLSK
+325 WDEIKLSITNDLEK
-339 GDESSIKNS
+339 GDQSAIKNNIS
-348 IAGLIQTFG
+348 SLVQGFG
-357 NGLKEDQVMFEK
+357 NGLKEDKVMVNK
-369 INSFIKNDLLSVL
+369 INNFIKIDLLSVL

-429 IIGLIIYGVERLYHL
+429 FIGLLIYGVEWIYHY
-444 MF
+444 FIF

>member
-1 MLICEIRGK
+1 VNSW
-10 LFYINITEKSPKLV
+10 LFKKPEQLDISEKSHKLV
-24 VKTFV
+24 VKCL
-29 IMKTTIDHDITK
+29 IMKTTIIDQDISK
-41 VKALRRMQATALG
+41 VKALRKMKSNALA
-54 LLGFAVLLF
+54 LLGVAVLLF

-68 FKIPILQ
+68 FKIPMLQ

-134 LEIKLDEFNFALKAS
+134 LEIKIEEFNFATKAS
-149 DWLSQEENA
+149 EWLSQEENA
-158 NKVANVVAVNLIPGI
+158 NKIANLVAVNIIPGVI
-173 LRAIKDEDIK
+173 KTIKDEDIK

-190 KEKLEGVNLGNW
+190 KEKLEGINFGDW
-202 VAVALEPL
+202 VALALEPL
-210 QKGDLKNQMLTNLLE
+210 QKGNMKDELLTNLLE
-225 VMSSEL
+225 VMSTEL
-231 TNNKDLIRQKVKA
+231 ANNKDLIRKKVKE

-255 KSITEGVF
+255 KSISEGIF
-263 NGLQDFLD
+263 NGLAEFLD
-271 EAKKPESTVRLKID
+271 EAKNPESAVRVKID
-285 EYIFNFLEKVKNS
+285 EYVYNFLDEVKNS
-298 EEMRI
+298 EEMRV
-303 KINDMILGFVGKK
+303 KINNLILGFAGKK
-316 EVQDYINGI
+316 EVQDYVNGI
-325 WDEIKLSITTDLSK
+325 WDEIKLSISTDLGK
-339 GDESSIKNS
+339 GDESSIKKN
-348 IAGLIQTFG
+348 IAGLIQGFG
-357 NGLKEDQVMFEK
+357 TGIKEDGVMIDK
-369 INSFIKNDLLSVL
+369 INNFIKIDLLSVL

-429 IIGLIIYGVERLYHL
+429 MIGLVIYGVEWTYHYFV
-444 MF
+444 M

>member
-1 MLICEIRGK
+1 METSINQE
-10 LFYINITEKSPKLV
+10 NITKK
-24 VKTFV
+24 
-29 IMKTTIDHDITK
+29 
-41 VKALRRMQATALG
+41 KALNKMKRSALA

-68 FKIPILQ
+68 FKIPMLQ

-134 LEIKLDEFNFALKAS
+134 LEIKLEEFNFAAKAS

-158 NKVANVVAVNLIPGI
+158 DKIANLVAVNVIPGV
-173 LRAIKDEDIK
+173 LRTIKDEDIK

-190 KEKLEGVNLGNW
+190 KEKLEGINFGDW
-202 VAVALEPL
+202 VALALEPL
-210 QKGDLKNQMLTNLLE
+210 QKGQFKDQLLTNLLE
-225 VMSSEL
+225 VMAKEL
-231 TNNKDLIRQKVKA
+231 SNNKDLIRKKVKQ

-255 KSITEGVF
+255 KSISEGVF
-263 NGLQDFLD
+263 NGLYDFLN
-271 EAKKPESTVRLKID
+271 EAKNPESTIRLKID
-285 EYIFNFLEKVKNS
+285 EYINDFLNKIKNS

-303 KINDMILGFVGKK
+303 KINTMILGFAGKK

-325 WDEIKLSITTDLSK
+325 WDEIKLSISNDLDK
-339 GDESSIKNS
+339 GDESSIKKS
-348 IAGLIQTFG
+348 ISGLVQSFG
-357 NGLKEDQVMFEK
+357 NGIKEDAVMIDK
-369 INSFIKNDLLSVL
+369 INNFIKNDLLSIL
-382 LNNKK
+382 LNNKE

-429 IIGLIIYGVERLYHL
+429 LIGLVIYAVEWTYHY
-444 MF
+444 FV

>member
-1 MLICEIRGK
+1 ME
-10 LFYINITEKSPKLV
+10 TS
-24 VKTFV
+24 
-29 IMKTTIDHDITK
+29 IDQETLSKI
-41 VKALRRMQATALG
+41 KALKKMKRNASM
-54 LLGFAVLLF
+54 LLLAAVLLF

-68 FKIPILQ
+68 FKIPMLQ

-104 WHTAIIPTKKNEIGE
+104 WHTAIIPVKKNEIGE
-119 NLGNFVS
+119 NLGSFVS

-134 LEIKLDEFNFALKAS
+134 LEIKLDEFNFATKAS
-149 DWLSQEENA
+149 DWLSQKENA
-158 NKVANVVAVNLIPGI
+158 DKIADGIALNLIPGI
-173 LRAIKDEDIK
+173 LKTIKDEDIK

-190 KEKLEGVNLGNW
+190 KEKLEAINFGDW
-202 VAVALEPL
+202 VALALEPL
-210 QKGDLKNQMLTNLLE
+210 QKGNVKDEFLTNILE
-225 VMSSEL
+225 VMSTEL
-231 TNNKDLIRQKVKA
+231 SNNKELIRKKVKQ

-255 KSITEGVF
+255 KSISEGIF
-263 NGLQDFLD
+263 NGLQEFLD
-271 EAKKPESTVRLKID
+271 EAKYPQSEIRFKID
-285 EYIFNFLEKVKNS
+285 EYVHDFLDKVKNS

-303 KINDMILGFVGKK
+303 KINNIIMGFAGKK
-316 EVQDYINGI
+316 EVQDYISGI
-325 WDEIKLSITTDLSK
+325 WDEIKLSITNDLEK
-339 GDESSIKNS
+339 GDQSAIKNNIS
-348 IAGLIQTFG
+348 SLVQGFG
-357 NGLKEDQVMFEK
+357 NGLKEDKVMVNK
-369 INSFIKNDLLSVL
+369 INNFIKIDLLSVL

-429 IIGLIIYGVERLYHL
+429 IIGLIIYGVEWTYHY
-444 MF
+444 FVI

>member
-1 MLICEIRGK
+1 METTTDQDI
-10 LFYINITEKSPKLV
+10 
-24 VKTFV
+24 VKV
-29 IMKTTIDHDITK
+29 RALKKMKAN
-41 VKALRRMQATALG
+41 ALS
-54 LLGFAVLLF
+54 LLGIAVLLF

-68 FKIPILQ
+68 FKIPMLQ

-134 LEIKLDEFNFALKAS
+134 LEIKLEEFNFATKAS
-149 DWLSQEENA
+149 DWLSEVENA
-158 NKVANVVAVNLIPGI
+158 NKIANLVAVNIIPGV
-173 LRAIKDEDIK
+173 LKTIKDEDIK

-190 KEKLEGVNLGNW
+190 KEKLEAINFGDW
-202 VAVALEPL
+202 VALALEPL
-210 QKGDLKNQMLTNLLE
+210 QKGNVKDQLLTNLLE
-225 VMSSEL
+225 VMSAEL
-231 TNNKDLIRQKVKA
+231 ANNKDLIRKKVKQ

-255 KSITEGVF
+255 KSISEGIF
-263 NGLQDFLD
+263 NGLQEFLD
-271 EAKKPESTVRLKID
+271 EAKKPESEIRIKID
-285 EYIFNFLEKVKNS
+285 EYVADFLEKVKNS

-303 KINDMILGFVGKK
+303 KINNLILGFAGKK

-325 WDEIKLSITTDLSK
+325 WDEIKLSISTDLEK
-339 GDESSIKNS
+339 GDESSIKNNIS
-348 IAGLIQTFG
+348 SLIQRFG
-357 NGLKEDQVMFEK
+357 NGLKEDPVMIDK
-369 INSFIKNDLLSVL
+369 INNFIKNDLLSVL

-429 IIGLIIYGVERLYHL
+429 LIGLVIYAVEWTYHYFV
-444 MF
+444 M

>member
-1 MLICEIRGK
+1 ME
-10 LFYINITEKSPKLV
+10 
-24 VKTFV
+24 
-29 IMKTTIDHDITK
+29 TIIDRDIAK
-41 VKALRRMQATALG
+41 VKALKKMKRNALG
-54 LLGFAVLLF
+54 LLGVAVLLF

-68 FKIPILQ
+68 FKIPMLQ

-92 VALFRHPLGIPI
+92 VALFRHPMGIPI

-126 EEFLNREK
+126 EEFLDREK
-134 LEIKLDEFNFALKAS
+134 LEIKLDEFNFATKAS
-149 DWLSQEENA
+149 DWLSKEENA
-158 NKVANVVAVNLIPGI
+158 NKIANAVAVNVIPGI
-173 LRAIKDEDIK
+173 LRTIKDEDVR

-190 KEKLEGVNLGNW
+190 AAKIEGINFGDW
-202 VAVALEPL
+202 VALALEPL
-210 QKGDLKNQMLTNLLE
+210 QKGNLKNQMLTNLLE
-225 VMSSEL
+225 VMSTEL

-244 STPFLSFGLAD
+244 STPLLSFGLAD

-263 NGLQDFLD
+263 NGLQDFLN
-271 EAKKPESTVRLKID
+271 EAKKPESAVRLKID

-298 EEMRI
+298 EEMRV
-303 KINDMILGFVGKK
+303 KINDVILGFVGKK
-316 EVQDYINGI
+316 EVQDYINSI
-325 WDEIKLSITTDLSK
+325 WDEIKLSITNDLNK
-339 GDESSIKNS
+339 GDDSSIKNN

-357 NGLKEDQVMFEK
+357 NGIKEDPIMIDK
-369 INSFIKNDLLSVL
+369 INGFIKNDLLSML

-429 IIGLIIYGVERLYHL
+429 VIGLVIYGVEQIYHY
-444 MF
+444 FII